1 MTDKQQKENPFGY
14 CGCCADLLLLLL
26 LLCSVLLLLLLFSQQ
41 TFRLLLSVR
50 SVRLWFLVAC
60 IILSLTAGKSFCV
73 YFWNAFK
80 MFSPLATLHTPPLSA
95 QPLAEDATVDLMLRF
110 SHPLRPQRFVFVT
123 NLTTIPTLTHTH
135 RSTSNHIQTDRERER
150 LINVCKNI
158 ETFLLL
164 SLTLFYLFY
173 GLFYKLVC
181 SQTSRQ
187 RGRAGARGKIR
198 PNSQSATCTHNTAR
212 YAYL

>member
-1 MTDKQQKENPFGY
+1 
-14 CGCCADLLLLLL
+14 
-26 LLCSVLLLLLLFSQQ
+26 
-41 TFRLLLSVR
+41 
-50 SVRLWFLVAC
+50 
-60 IILSLTAGKSFCV
+60 
-73 YFWNAFK
+73 

-110 SHPLRPQRFVFVT
+110 CHALRPQRFVFVT

-135 RSTSNHIQTDRERER
+135 RSTSNHIHTQSETETERD

-187 RGRAGARGKIR
+187 RGRAGERGKIR